1 MSPLPF
7 RDQVYH
13 LHSAER
19 RTLIINHPWHTEYA
33 CALFFMSTY
42 VHSTVQSARLWW
54 YSNHVMCVGVCVCVV
69 SQHCRWH
76 FSVHFT
82 LSCKTSLTPTPVV
95 FSATNPQW
103 SDLSAPWERE
113 RERERETRLPSALC
127 LQKRHQSTARWDT
140 MHKWVTWRCLCCFC
154 RLEELI
160 QLSGLTA
167 HTVTTHNPPAG
178 LFIHYRQTIHAR
190 RWNEKWF
197 TKIIQMIMII

>member
-33 CALFFMSTY
+33 CALYFMSTY

-54 YSNHVMCVGVCVCVV
+54 YSNRVMCVGVCVCVWFLSIAV
-69 SQHCRWH
+69 GISLYISH
-76 FSVHFT
+76 FPARP
-82 LSCKTSLTPTPVV
+82 LSHQRL
-95 FSATNPQW
+95 FAFLLRIL
-103 SDLSAPWERE
+103 SDLTCLLRERE
-113 RERERETRLPSALC
+113 RERERRLPSALC

-140 MHKWVTWRCLCCFC
+140 MHKWVTWRCLCCLC

-160 QLSGLTA
+160 QLSGLTP

-178 LFIHYRQTIHAR
+178 LFIHYRQMLE
-190 RWNEKWF
+190 WKNYLLQLFKLLWF
-197 TKIIQMIMII
+197 FSGH

>member
-33 CALFFMSTY
+33 CALYFMSTY
-42 VHSTVQSARLWW
+42 VHSTVQSACLWC
-54 YSNHVMCVGVCVCVV
+54 YQNHVMCVGVCVCG
-69 SQHCRWH
+69 
-76 FSVHFT
+76 
-82 LSCKTSLTPTPVV
+82 
-95 FSATNPQW
+95 FSALPLAFLCTFHTFLQ
-103 SDLSAPWERE
+103 DLSHTNTCLLFCYESSVIWPVCSVRERE

-160 QLSGLTA
+160 QLSGLTP

-178 LFIHYRQTIHAR
+178 LFIHYRQTLHAR
-190 RWNEKWF
+190 RWNEE
-197 TKIIQMIMII
+197 MIY